1 MTGITIEEAGRK
13 IVVTDIGPY
22 LAERDDVLLKLAAI
36 YTRFEEGS
44 VGALAAREPEIVELL
59 NRYEF
64 LQYVVRSFDQEAI
77 RRANIMAGWEIV
89 KQHRAGD
96 GA

>member
-1 MTGITIEEAGRK
+1 MSGITIEEAGRK
-13 IVVTDIGPY
+13 IVVIDITPY
-22 LAERDDVLLKLAAI
+22 LAERDEVLLKLEAI
-36 YTRFEEGS
+36 YDRFEEGS

-59 NRYEF
+59 NRYDF

-77 RRANIMAGWEIV
+77 RRANILDGWEVV
-89 KQHRAGD
+89 KQNRGGD

>member
-22 LAERDDVLLKLAAI
+22 LAERDEVLLKLATI
-36 YTRFEEGS
+36 YEKFDGGY

-77 RRANIMAGWEIV
+77 RRANILDGWEIV
-89 KQHRAGD
+89 KKHRAGD